1 MVQIA
6 PRNVARRCAIGS
18 ATCHRTSGVNFAGTS
33 SRSSA
38 TSDAMLPT
46 IVPFGRTNA
55 PLPSS

>member
-1 MVQIA
+1 
-6 PRNVARRCAIGS
+6 
-18 ATCHRTSGVNFAGTS
+18 VNFAGTS